1 MHDLPQGSLL
11 LRLSILE
18 STRAVVDIHS
28 SQELVQS
35 RDVKSVKEFFVLFA
49 IMFGGKK
56 LKDLTEEDPK
66 VLSCAF

>member
-35 RDVKSVKEFFVLFA
+35 RDVKSVKEFFA